1 MAEYYTEFWIVTTD
15 GRKLYPSLIRDRQTG
30 RLSYRTLAN
39 GSNLKSAGKSYDDP
53 VEAIRA
59 FLAGA
64 SLRFGAPGHT
74 DNRFDLR
81 GPKTARVDATPAF
94 RAANPSLSLK

>member
-1 MAEYYTEFWIVTTD
+1 MAQDYFKEFWLISTD
-15 GRKLYPSLIRDRQTG
+15 GRKLYPARIRDRDTG
-30 RLSYRTLAN
+30 VVAYRTLAKGIN
-39 GSNLKSAGKSYDDP
+39 DKSAGRAYEDP

-59 FLAGA
+59 FLTGA

-81 GPKTARVDATPAF
+81 GPKTSRVDATAAF
-94 RAANPSLSLK
+94 RATNPALKF